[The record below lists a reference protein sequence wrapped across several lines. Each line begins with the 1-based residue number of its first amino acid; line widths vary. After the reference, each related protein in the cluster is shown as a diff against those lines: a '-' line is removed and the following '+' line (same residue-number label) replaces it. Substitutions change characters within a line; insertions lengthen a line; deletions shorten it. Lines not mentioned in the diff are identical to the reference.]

1 MSPIFSAYRRAD
13 RKCAPTVR
21 EAVASLLGWAALMLL
36 SLVALGSSD
45 ARAEDDRVF
54 AAALNLAGGVIALT
68 TIECAEQDDAGVAV
82 ATDEQNIVGLVGCW
96 AFDRDTNEVVIRW
109 DGGAV
114 DRHPATRFETAAD
127 LLEV

>member
-13 RKCAPTVR
+13 RKCAPSFR
-21 EAVASLLGWAALMLL
+21 EAVASLIGWAALVLL
-36 SLVALGSSD
+36 SSIALGSSE
-45 ARAEDDRVF
+45 ARAEDRVF

-68 TIECAEQDDAGVAV
+68 TIECAEQDDAGIAV
-82 ATDEQNIVGLVGCW
+82 ATDEQNVVGLIGCW
-96 AFDRDTNEVVIRW
+96 AFDHESNDVVIRW

-114 DRHPATRFETAAD
+114 DRHPATRFETAAE

>member
-13 RKCAPTVR
+13 RKCAPSFR
-21 EAVASLLGWAALMLL
+21 EAVASLIGWAALVLL
-36 SLVALGSSD
+36 SSIALGSSE
-45 ARAEDDRVF
+45 ARAEDRVF

-82 ATDEQNIVGLVGCW
+82 ATDEQNVVGLIGCW
-96 AFDRDTNEVVIRW
+96 AFDHESNDVVIRW

-114 DRHPATRFETAAD
+114 DRHPATRFETAAE

>member
-13 RKCAPTVR
+13 RKCAPTFR
-21 EAVASLLGWAALMLL
+21 EAVASFIGWAALMLL
-36 SLVALGSSD
+36 SAIALGSND
-45 ARAEDDRVF
+45 ARAEDRVF
-54 AAALNLAGGVIALT
+54 AAAMNLAGGVIALT
-68 TIECAEQDDAGVAV
+68 TIECAEQDKTGVAV
-82 ATDEQNIVGLVGCW
+82 ATDEQNIVGLIGCW

-114 DRHPATRFETAAD
+114 DRHPATRFKTAAD

>member
-21 EAVASLLGWAALMLL
+21 EAVASLVGWAALMLL
-36 SLVALGSSD
+36 SSIALGSSD
-45 ARAEDDRVF
+45 ARAEDHVF
-54 AAALNLAGGVIALT
+54 AAAMNLAGGVIALT

-82 ATDEQNIVGLVGCW
+82 ATDEQNAVGLIGCW
-96 AFDRDTNEVVIRW
+96 AFDRERNEVVIRW

>member
-21 EAVASLLGWAALMLL
+21 EAVASLIGWAALVLL
-36 SLVALGSSD
+36 SSVALGSSD
-45 ARAEDDRVF
+45 ARAEDRVF

-68 TIECAEQDDAGVAV
+68 TIECAEQADTGVAV

-96 AFDRDTNEVVIRW
+96 AFDHERNEVVIRW
-109 DGGAV
+109 DNGAV
-114 DRHPATRFETAAD
+114 DRHPATKFETAAD